1 MTLNQDQV
9 NFSKTTEMIKISIFS
24 MIALLFFACN
34 EAPNN
39 AQILD
44 GKIMQI
50 HDESMAKS
58 SLVLSLK
65 KEINNQ
71 IDSIENG
78 AFKDSLLVISS
89 HLYKADRSMLDWMH
103 NYKTPNL
110 NADSAEKYLT
120 NQLAEINKV
129 YSLTF
134 ESIKEAKAILKK

>member
-1 MTLNQDQV
+1 
-9 NFSKTTEMIKISIFS
+9 
-24 MIALLFFACN
+24 LLLFACN
-34 EAPNN
+34 ETPNN
-39 AQILD
+39 AKILD
-44 GKIMQI
+44 DKIMQI
-50 HDESMAKS
+50 HDEAMSKS

-78 AFKDSLLVISS
+78 AFKDSLLIISG

-103 NYKTPNL
+103 AYKTPNL
-110 NADSAEKYLT
+110 NADSAEKYLI

>member
-1 MTLNQDQV
+1 MN
-9 NFSKTTEMIKISIFS
+9 IKLLFS

-39 AQILD
+39 AQVLD
-44 GKIMQI
+44 DKIMQI

-58 SLVLSLK
+58 ALVLSLK

-103 NYKTPNL
+103 TYKTPNL

-120 NQLAEINKV
+120 HQLAEINKV
-129 YSLTF
+129 YTLTF
-134 ESIKEAKAILKK
+134 ESIKEAKAILNK

>member
-1 MTLNQDQV
+1 MITRFLYLITL
-9 NFSKTTEMIKISIFS
+9 
-24 MIALLFFACN
+24 LLFFGCN
-34 EAPNN
+34 GTPNN
-39 AQILD
+39 AKVLD
-44 GKIMQI
+44 DKIMQI
-50 HDESMAKS
+50 HDEAMAKS
-58 SLVLSLK
+58 ALVLSLK

-103 NYKTPNL
+103 AYKTPNL
-110 NADSAEKYLT
+110 NADSAEKYLI

-129 YSLTF
+129 YTLTF

>member
-1 MTLNQDQV
+1 
-9 NFSKTTEMIKISIFS
+9 MITRFLYLIIL
-24 MIALLFFACN
+24 LLFFACN
-34 EAPNN
+34 ETPNN
-39 AQILD
+39 AKVLD
-44 GKIMQI
+44 DKIMQI
-50 HDESMAKS
+50 HDEAMSKS

-78 AFKDSLLVISS
+78 AFKDSLLIISS

-103 NYKTPNL
+103 AYKTPNL
-110 NADSAEKYLT
+110 NADSAEKYLI

>member
-1 MTLNQDQV
+1 
-9 NFSKTTEMIKISIFS
+9 MITRFLYLIIL
-24 MIALLFFACN
+24 LLFFACN
-34 EAPNN
+34 ETPNN
-39 AQILD
+39 AKVLD
-44 GKIMQI
+44 DKIMQI
-50 HDESMAKS
+50 HDEAMSKS

-78 AFKDSLLVISS
+78 AFKDSLLIISS

-103 NYKTPNL
+103 AYKTPNL
-110 NADSAEKYLT
+110 NADSAEKYLI

-134 ESIKEAKAILKK
+134 ESIKEAKSILKK